1 MASRIETYEKVCTE
15 VGDVKQGY
23 LFHLG
28 KVGRVYWGI
37 LVSGVFIFK
46 SEVVA
51 VLKLSAAILQMTLLT
66 YFVVVIVFSQHS
78 YIRRW

>member
-1 MASRIETYEKVCTE
+1 LSSIKVLMASRIETYEEVCTE
-15 VGDVKQGY
+15 VGDVRQGY

-46 SEVVA
+46 SKVVA
-51 VLKLSAAILQMTLLT
+51 ILKLNAAILHMTLLA
-66 YFVVVIVFSQHS
+66 
-78 YIRRW
+78 